1 MGETQRPYDPIRD
14 LGDRKNEL
22 IHRRNS
28 RIMIIINLFYF
39 KNYFFF
45 YRQTM
50 TLDET
55 KDLLKDVEN
64 TVEIAIGCASKG
76 MYYRHWRG
84 FIYYI
89 NGVFDTIDSLLQ
101 HPEYEIELKLKTK
114 NL

>member
-1 MGETQRPYDPIRD
+1 
-14 LGDRKNEL
+14 
-22 IHRRNS
+22 
-28 RIMIIINLFYF
+28 
-39 KNYFFF
+39 
-45 YRQTM
+45 M

-55 KDLLKDVEN
+55 KDLMKDAEN

-101 HPEYEIELKLKTK
+101 NPE
-114 NL
+114 